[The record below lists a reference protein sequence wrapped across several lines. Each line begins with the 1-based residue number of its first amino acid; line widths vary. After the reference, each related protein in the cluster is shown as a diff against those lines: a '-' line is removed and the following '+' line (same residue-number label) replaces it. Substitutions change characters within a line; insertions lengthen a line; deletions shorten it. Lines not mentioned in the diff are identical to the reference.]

1 MSEVTGNLIVK
12 NETKEYGSNG
22 FKKREFV
29 IKTND
34 SQYPQEIQIELVQD
48 KCKLIDSFNIGEE
61 LKVSYNLNGRSWV
74 NPQGESK
81 YFNSIQGWKIERLDV
96 NKDGLEH
103 AKTVIDNVFEPVG
116 DLNEEQDD
124 LPF

>member
-29 IKTND
+29 IKTDD
-34 SQYPQEIQIELVQD
+34 SKYPQEIQIELVQD
-48 KCKLIDSFNIGEE
+48 KCTLIDAFKIGDK
-61 LKVSYNLNGRSWV
+61 LKISYNLNGRSWT
-74 NPQGESK
+74 NPQGETK
-81 YFNSIQGWKIERLDV
+81 YFNSIQGWRIEAEMEAA
-96 NKDGLEH
+96 NN
-103 AKTVIDNVFEPVG
+103 ATFEPAPE
-116 DLNEEQDD
+116 LNVDTDED